1 VSSTDVPTHGLGR
14 GGWCRSEHRFAAIQA
29 QFELWIASIL
39 DNIYSHNEKVPVYD
53 SPVQGRFVALADC
66 FIVA

>member
-1 VSSTDVPTHGLGR
+1 MENH
-14 GGWCRSEHRFAAIQA
+14 FAAIQA

-39 DNIYSHNEKVPVYD
+39 ENIYSHNEKVPVYT
-53 SPVQGRFVALADC
+53 SLLQGRFVPLADC